1 MPCLLYVVRQAL
13 AQLFFFRVSFAFLLS
28 FFLSSFLS
36 FFLSFCLGGAAELWA
51 FLFRSFS
58 RAATRARQTSRLR
71 RGRVVRLEF
80 SRFSCAPAGRCSLFP
95 LVVFGAFSCFF
106 PSVPLPFFCAPPA
119 AASCWLAAL
128 TTGQFLPRAEP
139 RPFSLHQGA
148 FSAPF
153 FRPAPRPTRTKPV
166 GSQGMSDPS

>member
-36 FFLSFCLGGAAELWA
+36 FVLSFCLGGAAELWA

-58 RAATRARQTSRLR
+58 RAATRARRTSRLR

-80 SRFSCAPAGRCSLFP
+80 SAPAGRCSLFL